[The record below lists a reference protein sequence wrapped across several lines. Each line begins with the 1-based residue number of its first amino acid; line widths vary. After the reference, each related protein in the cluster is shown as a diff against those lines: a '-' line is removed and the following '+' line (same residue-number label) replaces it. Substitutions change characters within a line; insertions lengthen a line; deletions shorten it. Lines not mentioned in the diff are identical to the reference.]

1 MTFTITLDLNCHLF
15 QMNSKKIV
23 FFLIISIL
31 LSNCSFDSKNR
42 SGVWSGAEAERN
54 RVVRLEKEQVEK
66 NINKKIFT
74 SKSRYIEE
82 KFLNSIINLSK
93 PKKNSSWKMS
103 GLNHQNL
110 LGNIYLPNATNR
122 FLKKKVG
129 KNKISIS
136 RITASPLMY
145 NNNIFISDDKG
156 TIFNLHKNGELN
168 WKKNIYKK
176 IYKKIYKN
184 LTFSIYK
191 NKLYVA
197 DNIGFV
203 YAITIDTGKLI
214 WIKNHGIPIKSKIK
228 ILNDKIFL
236 MNQDNRL
243 VSLNIS
249 DGSIVWD
256 VRSVT
261 SFIKSQKLL
270 SIAISKNEDII
281 AITSSGDLINVDSAN
296 GNIKWSLNTLGSE
309 LADVTDFFKSSDIV
323 IVEDSI
329 ILSTTSTMLSYS
341 LFNGFNNWSSN
352 ISSVSTPIIDGK
364 NIFFVTED
372 GFFIIMDLDTGKI
385 NSSVNILKIF
395 KKKKKNRII
404 QGFIMGSGKI
414 YSVTL
419 DGYLI
424 ISSAVTGKTESFIK
438 IGSPITSSPIINEG
452 QMYIYT
458 ENSRLLGFN

>member
-1 MTFTITLDLNCHLF
+1 
-15 QMNSKKIV
+15 MNSKKIL
-23 FFLIISIL
+23 FFFVITIL
-31 LSNCSFDSKNR
+31 LSSCSFDSKNR

-66 NINKKIFT
+66 KINKKIFT

-82 KFLNSIINLSK
+82 KILKDIINLSK
-93 PKKNSSWKMS
+93 PKKNSSWVMS
-103 GLNHQNL
+103 GLNYQNS

-122 FLKKKVG
+122 FFKKKVG

-136 RITASPLMY
+136 KITTTPLIY
-145 NNNIFISDDKG
+145 NQKFFISDDKG
-156 TIFNLHKNGELN
+156 TIFNLHKSGDVN

-197 DNIGFV
+197 DNIGFI
-203 YAITIDTGKLI
+203 YAISIDTGKLI

-228 ILNDKIFL
+228 IFNDKIFL

-243 VSLNIS
+243 VSLNVS

-256 VRSVT
+256 VRSIT

-270 SIAISKNEDII
+270 SIAISENKDIV
-281 AITSSGDLINVDSAN
+281 AITSSGDLINVDSIS
-296 GNIKWSLNTLGSE
+296 GNIKWSLNTLGSD

-323 IVEDSI
+323 IIKDNI
-329 ILSTTSTMLSYS
+329 ILSTATTMLSFS
-341 LFNGFNNWSSN
+341 LSNGYNNWSSD
-352 ISSVSTPIIDGK
+352 ISSVSTPIVDGK

-372 GFFIIMDLDTGKI
+372 GFFIIMDFDTGKI
-385 NSSVNILKIF
+385 ISSINILNIF

-404 QGFIMGSGKI
+404 KGFIMGSGKI

-424 ISSAVTGKTESFIK
+424 ISSATTGKTESFIK

-452 QMYIYT
+452 HMYIYT